1 MLTYQYAQI
10 INLVQ
15 ITILKIWLVTF
26 LIFMGLFS
34 LAFQIGATTL
44 VSDEDANTFVQEF
57 LSSTQDI
64 SGFGIFVN
72 NAHAALPMFVP
83 GFGMVW
89 GAYTGW
95 STGIGF
101 ASMAVMAPALYETT
115 PLSILYM
122 SPFGFMEI
130 VAYSIAMSCSFHI
143 ILVLIKRRKLKQT
156 IRLAAIEVGIV
167 VVLLL
172 IAGYLEEY
180 MINVASM

>member
-15 ITILKIWLVTF
+15 ITMLKIWLVTF

-89 GAYTGW
+89 GMYTAW
-95 STGIGF
+95 STGIRF
-101 ASMAVMAPALYETT
+101 ASMAVMAPTLYETAT
-115 PLSILYM
+115 FNSIHVSFWIHGDCCILY
-122 SPFGFMEI
+122 
-130 VAYSIAMSCSFHI
+130 CN
-143 ILVLIKRRKLKQT
+143 VLQFPHHTCID
-156 IRLAAIEVGIV
+156 
-167 VVLLL
+167 
-172 IAGYLEEY
+172 
-180 MINVASM
+180 